1 MISMIIVDDESFIRE
16 CLRTQIDW
24 NRSGVTIAGTA
35 RNGEEALELV
45 RNLRPQIVLTD
56 VRMPKMNGISLMERA
71 REIDK
76 NVEFVFISG
85 FQEFEYV
92 KKAMNYG
99 SCGYIL
105 KPIDPKE
112 LVEIIEKAVK
122 RIKEKQILSERS
134 GSFLEDAIYGG
145 NAGNLLRES
154 AGDMY
159 RIFMIYYYGGHGM
172 YDSVHISAYGKLSGY
187 VEEMRKEL
195 GDAAMV
201 LENNPRSVCII
212 IKDADAETLFE
223 VSERWRYYLKQQ
235 MYQGGLR
242 CYRIR
247 LSEEICMP
255 EQLQEMYFGMNRDIL
270 NSLYGKFGEEIEEIR
285 ALGGKIPECILKQDE
300 KGLWKLL
307 EELGQLIDK
316 YYKTV
321 EEKQDGLYIFVK
333 WVLSNSSMGDNDCS
347 FAAKYLTHAAANI
360 YSVRNGADFWEAYQ
374 GFCSEFIACFQ
385 ERETVY
391 GKEALARH
399 ARDYIDKHFQDMS
412 LCLTDIAEQVNVS
425 GNYLSAVFSSAY
437 ECGIAAYI
445 NKVRIEEAKKLLE
458 NTSCKVNVI
467 AERAGYE
474 NATYFSTLF
483 KKSTGMS
490 PKEFRNHVKGAGY
503 GRADKNGQ

>member
-201 LENNPRSVCII
+201 LENNPS
-212 IKDADAETLFE
+212 T
-223 VSERWRYYLKQQ
+223 
-235 MYQGGLR
+235 
-242 CYRIR
+242 
-247 LSEEICMP
+247 P
-255 EQLQEMYFGMNRDIL
+255 
-270 NSLYGKFGEEIEEIR
+270 
-285 ALGGKIPECILKQDE
+285 
-300 KGLWKLL
+300 
-307 EELGQLIDK
+307 
-316 YYKTV
+316 
-321 EEKQDGLYIFVK
+321 
-333 WVLSNSSMGDNDCS
+333 
-347 FAAKYLTHAAANI
+347 
-360 YSVRNGADFWEAYQ
+360 
-374 GFCSEFIACFQ
+374 
-385 ERETVY
+385 
-391 GKEALARH
+391 
-399 ARDYIDKHFQDMS
+399 
-412 LCLTDIAEQVNVS
+412 S
-425 GNYLSAVFSSAY
+425 G
-437 ECGIAAYI
+437 
-445 NKVRIEEAKKLLE
+445 
-458 NTSCKVNVI
+458 
-467 AERAGYE
+467 
-474 NATYFSTLF
+474 
-483 KKSTGMS
+483 
-490 PKEFRNHVKGAGY
+490 
-503 GRADKNGQ
+503 